1 MALVGGS
8 NRGRIYPHQRDA
20 NMTGTIL
27 GHIIATKSG
36 CRVGGSLRLVV
47 VSVCGEWCGEEDL
60 ALARRRCIYHINT
73 LVVRASFIN
82 SENKVQYSK
91 VSYAINT

>member
-1 MALVGGS
+1 MASAGGRI
-8 NRGRIYPHQRDA
+8 RGRIYPHQRDA

-27 GHIIATKSG
+27 GDSIATKSG
-36 CRVGGSLRLVV
+36 RRVGGSLRLVV

-73 LVVRASFIN
+73 LGVRASFIS

>member
-1 MALVGGS
+1 MAPVGS
-8 NRGRIYPHQRDA
+8 NGRGRIYPHQRNA

-27 GHIIATKSG
+27 GDSIATNSG
-36 CRVGGSLRLVV
+36 RRVGGSLRLVV

-73 LVVRASFIN
+73 LGVRASFIS